1 MAVRASYN
9 GYYLGFPSQRRGFDS
24 LRPLQQRCTRRVSL
38 SSPLFPPALRAV
50 PTVSINGES
59 HSVAPGANLATAL
72 GAIDL
77 AGKRFAVE
85 LNGAVVPRS
94 QLATT
99 TVADGDR
106 IEVVIAV
113 GGG

>member
-1 MAVRASYN
+1 MVTIRLN
-9 GYYLGFPSQRRGFDS
+9 GETQ
-24 LRPLQQRCTRRVSL
+24 
-38 SSPLFPPALRAV
+38 AV
-50 PTVSINGES
+50 P
-59 HSVAPGANLATAL
+59 AGASLAAAL
-72 GAIDL
+72 GAFDL
-77 AGKRFAVE
+77 TGRRFAVE